1 MKQAKKKNTIIIF
14 VLGII
19 LLITAFFGIKML
31 ISKEPEG
38 GNDTYDDNIEI
49 LNEIH
54 PVKILVYGEELY
66 FRDTLKYEK
75 ITSISAE
82 VLELDENAYERV
94 VLVINDLN
102 GTVELTEADYETI
115 GTVLKKG
122 GLDFYYY
129 GTSKFDKIREH
140 ELCNSEPAEDAVSMT
155 SALYYKRMAN
165 FNGLWTEHD
174 NEIGKRNKE
183 NQGMILVA
191 NIVRCIKSNN

>member
-102 GTVELTEADYETI
+102 GTVELTEEDYET
-115 GTVLKKG
+115 G
-122 GLDFYYY
+122 
-129 GTSKFDKIREH
+129 R
-140 ELCNSEPAEDAVSMT
+140 
-155 SALYYKRMAN
+155 
-165 FNGLWTEHD
+165 
-174 NEIGKRNKE
+174 
-183 NQGMILVA
+183 
-191 NIVRCIKSNN
+191 